1 MELKLRRY
9 HMLLVSSQPKFN
21 EETKLLI
28 GERTKI
34 EMELEGS
41 ISSAKRLLADRDT
54 DILVINSPLPDENG
68 IRFAIERASSGG
80 MAVLLLIPEKYY
92 TEVFERVAPFGVFTL
107 AKPMSRQLMNQALD
121 WLESARERMKSVK
134 KKSVSI
140 EEKMAEIRLVNRAKW
155 VLITEQGLSE
165 DDAHH
170 FIQKAAMDR
179 SLSKGSVAQEIIDNS
194 KQK

>member
-1 MELKLRRY
+1 
-9 HMLLVSSQPKFN
+9 MLLVSSQPKFN